1 MTVFGGG
8 ALLGALAFDV
18 VPEAKEHA
26 GVWWTSV
33 GVAAGCG
40 AYLAVDWL
48 LTRDE
53 GMRELRR
60 AVQAGSREEGEEAA
74 GRGKSIALGVLMDG
88 VPETAALGITIAEGQ
103 IALALLAGV
112 LISNLA
118 ESYGASQPIT
128 AAGYSRR
135 YPILL
140 FFGIG
145 VALLGAITLGA
156 TLLAN
161 TPDVVIGTG
170 EAIAGGAIFA
180 TVLIAVVPHAFAEV
194 SRWAAVSALGGFVLA
209 FLLA

>member
-26 GVWWTSV
+26 GVWWASV
-33 GVAAGCG
+33 GVAVGCG

-88 VPETAALGITIAEGQ
+88 VPETAALGITIAEGR

-118 ESYGASQPIT
+118 ESYGASQPIR

-156 TLLAN
+156 TLLAD

-170 EAIAGGAIFA
+170 EAVAGGAIFA